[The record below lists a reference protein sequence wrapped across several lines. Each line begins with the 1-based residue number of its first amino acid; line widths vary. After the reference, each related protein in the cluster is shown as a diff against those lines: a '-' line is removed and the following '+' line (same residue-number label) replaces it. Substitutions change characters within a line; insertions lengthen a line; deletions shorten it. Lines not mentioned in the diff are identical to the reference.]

1 MKFPE
6 RYEAKGI
13 KQQMIENRMKFD
25 RDVLAHGYEDY
36 DEYDE
41 WDPFL
46 DLEGSASIFIE
57 KNINNSHASGL
68 TVARPYGFKIHFVRV
83 SFSESDT

>member
-1 MKFPE
+1 MKVFSLFGLLMKFPE

-46 DLEGSASIFIE
+46 DLEGSASIFIQKFE
-57 KNINNSHASGL
+57 L
-68 TVARPYGFKIHFVRV
+68 TLLRNAVTFL
-83 SFSESDT
+83 

>member
-46 DLEGSASIFIE
+46 DLEGSASIFTE
-57 KNINNSHASGL
+57 KIIIKSHADGMA
-68 TVARPYGFKIHFVRV
+68 VARPYGFEIHFVT
-83 SFSESDT
+83 SSISESDA

>member
-1 MKFPE
+1 MKLFSLFGFLMKFPE
-6 RYEAKGI
+6 KYEAKGI

-46 DLEGSASIFIE
+46 DLEGSASIVIII
-57 KNINNSHASGL
+57 KSQA
-68 TVARPYGFKIHFVRV
+68 VAI
-83 SFSESDT
+83 